1 MKRQWRQRTLLAL
14 GAIAVAPTAC
24 SRQPLRVELPPAIML
39 DTSGRASRAPAPR
52 SVAYASFWDAV
63 RDINLAAAS
72 ELAANDD
79 QRRFADALAVTL
91 RREGNAAAGAMD
103 SLRLSAGDTLVRRAA
118 RIAYGAILSY
128 GSDWASLAELAA
140 GPGTAPRDAAGVES
154 WSRAFRDAPPERFG
168 FPDSAVTLQL
178 TRSRTGVPMIP
189 VRVNGVVRHFWLD
202 TGTSLTTLSSEVAA
216 VANITPVSSD
226 TLELITSVGRV
237 PARAAVVPSIGLG
250 AITIANVASMIVAEN
265 TLRLRAYTSPFS
277 VSSAAGD
284 DGTIDG
290 IIGFDVIR
298 KLDIELDYAD
308 ASVTIRRP
316 AIRTVGAG
324 RARNLFWFGVP
335 IVQLTARNGR
345 AAHFLLDTGAD
356 ETYATPGL
364 LGKTGVRAVAAER
377 RDVSGFGGSARQ
389 RGLIVP
395 LITLFLDARPI
406 VFERLFLFNAQ
417 YPTIFTLDGTL
428 GSDVGRGGRV
438 RMDMTNGRFELLP
451 GRD

>member
-1 MKRQWRQRTLLAL
+1 M
-14 GAIAVAPTAC
+14 
-24 SRQPLRVELPPAIML
+24 ELPPAIVL

-63 RDINLAAAS
+63 RHINLAAAS

-79 QRRFADALAVTL
+79 QRRFADALAVML
-91 RREGNAAAGAMD
+91 RGQGSVAAGDMN
-103 SLRLSAGDTLVRRAA
+103 SLRLDAGDTIVRRAA

-128 GSDWASLAELAA
+128 DSDWASLAELAA
-140 GPGTAPRDAAGVES
+140 GPGTAARDAAGVES
-154 WSRAFRDAPPERFG
+154 WSRAFRDAPRERFD
-168 FPDSAVTLQL
+168 FPDAPVTLQL

-216 VANITPVSSD
+216 AANIAPVSAD

-237 PARAAVVPSIGLG
+237 PARAAVIPSLGLG
-250 AITIANVASMIVAEN
+250 EITIANVASMIVAEN
-265 TLRLRAYTSPFS
+265 TLRLRASTSPFS
-277 VSSAAGD
+277 ATTGARD

-298 KLDIELDYAD
+298 KLDIELDYAY
-308 ASVTIRRP
+308 ASVTVRRP
-316 AIRTVGAG
+316 SVGPVDAG

-335 IVQLTARNGR
+335 IVRLTARNGR
-345 AAHFLLDTGAD
+345 SAHFLLDTGAD
-356 ETYATPGL
+356 ETYATPDL
-364 LGKTGVRAVAAER
+364 LRETGVRAVAAER

-395 LITLFLDARPI
+395 RVTLFLNARPL

-417 YPTIFTLDGTL
+417 YPTIFALDGTL

-451 GRD
+451 QRH